1 MWGPSCVAKEMCLNG
16 GECSSDDSR
25 MCICRSGFGGTYCEI
40 KMEDGRNGSFIAC
53 FVLFFA
59 LALLI
64 VFVFYACRQRT
75 LKRYV
80 HAASVMSKIK
90 NVI

>member
-1 MWGPSCVAKEMCLNG
+1 MWGLSCAAKEMCLNG

-25 MCICRSGFGGTYCEI
+25 LCICRSGFEGTYCEI
-40 KMEDGRNGSFIAC
+40 NTLVDGSNGSFIAC

-80 HAASVMSKIK
+80 RAARVRIG
-90 NVI
+90 V